1 MKYLFLCC
9 LLSLSFL
16 SVSRGLLE
24 FNDVKLVSVSETVP
38 AGKVWKLVGVAGQRT
53 DNQTAATSLNYS
65 PSTHQIIINGNAID
79 VTQVLST
86 SVGSGRSSVYSATS
100 SLPTTFPLW
109 VPSGTQLEASTNVTY
124 ISVIEFNVVP

>member
-16 SVSRGLLE
+16 SVSQGLLE

-53 DNQTAATSLNYS
+53 DNQTAGNSLNYS
-65 PSTHQIIINGNAID
+65 PSTHQIVINGNAID
-79 VTQVLST
+79 VTQVLS
-86 SVGSGRSSVYSATS
+86 TS

-109 VPSGTQLEASTNVTY
+109 VPSGT
-124 ISVIEFNVVP
+124 